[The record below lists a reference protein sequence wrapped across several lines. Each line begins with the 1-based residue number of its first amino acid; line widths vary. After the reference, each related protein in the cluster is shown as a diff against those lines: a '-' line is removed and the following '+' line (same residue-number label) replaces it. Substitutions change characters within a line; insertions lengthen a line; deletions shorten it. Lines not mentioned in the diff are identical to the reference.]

1 MNQVEGTLR
10 GKLGSMLRTGLPH
23 TLLWQ
28 TFLLI
33 AILLILALGAWS
45 QIFSYFQEPAR
56 ARNAAQMV
64 VSVVNLTRTALINAE
79 TSRRTDLLIELAALE
94 RIRIYA
100 AEATD
105 QLEPL
110 PATRVNRLLEAD
122 VRRMMGAHTRFAS
135 RWKAL
140 EGFWVSF
147 RLDPEDQHDEYWVML
162 PGDRIENLDSFDWL
176 EWGLGALLA
185 AMLGAY
191 LIASRVGRQ
200 MHQIALAARLVG
212 SGQTP
217 TQLDESG
224 PYEIA
229 MVARAFNQ
237 MTGDLART
245 DSDRALILAGVSH
258 DLRTPLAR
266 LRLGIEMSGA
276 PDEEICAMVVDIEE
290 MDRII
295 AQFLDFGRGAPQ
307 ELVAELDLI
316 ELLRDI
322 VEPYRL
328 RGMKIDLHAPES
340 LPVQARA
347 LSLRRAIVNL
357 IDNALRY
364 AGVEQSIDLYP
375 GRHGNEI
382 WIEVADRGP
391 GIPETETE
399 RMRHPF
405 TRLDEAR
412 SNTKGAGLGLAI
424 VERVMRVHE
433 GQLDLLPRDGGGLRA
448 ILRLPAKPIRNR
460 PSRQELADED
470 HANIA
475 LAAQAAQSTESAAG
489 HANRFPSAPAGL
501 RPQDSLSEDER

>member
-1 MNQVEGTLR
+1 MTRADERLR
-10 GKLGSMLRTGLPH
+10 DKLGRVLGTGLPH

-33 AILLILALGAWS
+33 AILLILALGVWS

-56 ARNAAQMV
+56 ARNVAQMV

-110 PATRVNRLLEAD
+110 PNTRANRLLEAD
-122 VRRMMGAHTRFAS
+122 VRRVLGTHTRFAS

-140 EGFWVSF
+140 DGFWVSF

-162 PGDRIENLDSFDWL
+162 PGDRIEHLDSFDWI

-217 TQLDESG
+217 PQLDESG

-266 LRLGIEMSGA
+266 LRLGVEMSGA
-276 PDEEICAMVVDIEE
+276 PDEEVSAMVVDIEE

-307 ELVAELDLI
+307 EALAELDLV
-316 ELLRDI
+316 ELLHDI

-328 RGMKIDLHAPES
+328 RGMKIDLRASGP
-340 LPVQARA
+340 LPLQARA

-364 AGVEQSIDLYP
+364 AGIEHRIDVHP
-375 GRHGNEI
+375 ARHGNEI
-382 WIEVADRGP
+382 WIEIADRGP

-424 VERVMRVHE
+424 VERVMRAHG
-433 GQLDLLPRDGGGLRA
+433 GQLDLLAREGGGLRA
-448 ILRLPAKPIRNR
+448 ILRLPLKPERAR
-460 PSRQELADED
+460 APRLEQSEAELS
-470 HANIA
+470 
-475 LAAQAAQSTESAAG
+475 QA
-489 HANRFPSAPAGL
+489 
-501 RPQDSLSEDER
+501 